1 MKRLLQGFL
10 LVLLTAGLVAGLTA
24 CGPTK
29 KSVYPPTVSI
39 QQLSVL
45 PGGQWQLTVRIQNN
59 SYAEMDFK
67 SLDGQLQ
74 IAELVP
80 VRLHA
85 VFKRDIPALT
95 GDVIQLD
102 VLPTVAMAQALQT
115 IAGKGSSGTLAYRVD
130 GSASAKPEQEDKPR
144 DFDFNGND
152 WISPVPG
159 IANTYR

>member
-1 MKRLLQGFL
+1 MKRLLQGSL
-10 LVLLTAGLVAGLTA
+10 LVLLSAGLIA
-24 CGPTK
+24 CGPAR
-29 KSVYPPTVSI
+29 KSVYPPTVSL
-39 QQLSVL
+39 QQVSVL
-45 PGGQWQLTVRIQNN
+45 PSGQWQLTVRIQNN

-74 IAELVP
+74 IAALVP

-85 VFKRDIPALT
+85 TFKLDIPALA

-102 VLPTVAMAQALQT
+102 VLPTTAMSDALNT
-115 IAGKGSSGTLAYRVD
+115 IAGKGSAGALAYRVS

-144 DFDFNGND
+144 AFDFNGSD

-159 IANTYR
+159 IPHTYR